1 MRQLS
6 DMGNPRRLMIMASVH
21 MNPAI
26 RTLVDGSN
34 GASPTGKKMTGYTY
48 TAKEDAILKEWYEK
62 EGLPGAMVKL
72 QLAGFSRTANS
83 VRRRASILKLKSPY
97 CSANFG
103 PGPYTPDPKF
113 DLAFNKASALI
124 SEGVKVGDACR
135 MAGIERS
142 RYYRTRKVR
151 DNFLTLQDQCRGD
164 KL

>member
-1 MRQLS
+1 
-6 DMGNPRRLMIMASVH
+6 
-21 MNPAI
+21 
-26 RTLVDGSN
+26 
-34 GASPTGKKMTGYTY
+34 MTGYIY

-103 PGPYTPDPKF
+103 PRSYTPDPKF
-113 DLAFNKASALI
+113 DVAFNKASALI

-151 DNFLTLQDQCRGD
+151 EG
-164 KL
+164 K